1 MKNNCTA
8 PDIVSYRTE
17 LMGLAALW
25 IYIFHEWVPLAPNVP
40 VLGFIEGFIKQIG
53 FFGVDIFFLLSGM
66 GLIFAI
72 EKHSLATYYKRR
84 FLRVLPPYLIMAVV
98 LMFVQSWTFP
108 QFLKNLLGI
117 TFFTENM
124 YALLWFVPAITILY
138 LLFPLYDAIFKKI
151 PNKILLTVGMLALWL
166 VLSLLFKDHMRLD
179 LFGFTNRIPVFLV
192 GVLLG
197 HLTKEKT
204 LTIPK
209 WMWGVFLLMFVFGLA
224 TAYLTNY
231 KGLYLLVPVS
241 NCCVPNFCLA
251 ISGTFLFTKG
261 MALLERYCKMLGK
274 ILLKALSFFGVM
286 SLEFYCVQELVGEKI
301 KAVFIGKAWD
311 SITNL
316 LILFGVTLSALL
328 LHCICRGIQTV
339 LTKKD

>member
-124 YALLWFVPAITILY
+124 YALLWFVPAITIL
-138 LLFPLYDAIFKKI
+138 
-151 PNKILLTVGMLALWL
+151 
-166 VLSLLFKDHMRLD
+166 
-179 LFGFTNRIPVFLV
+179 
-192 GVLLG
+192 
-197 HLTKEKT
+197 
-204 LTIPK
+204 
-209 WMWGVFLLMFVFGLA
+209 
-224 TAYLTNY
+224 
-231 KGLYLLVPVS
+231 
-241 NCCVPNFCLA
+241 
-251 ISGTFLFTKG
+251 
-261 MALLERYCKMLGK
+261 
-274 ILLKALSFFGVM
+274 
-286 SLEFYCVQELVGEKI
+286 
-301 KAVFIGKAWD
+301 
-311 SITNL
+311 
-316 LILFGVTLSALL
+316 
-328 LHCICRGIQTV
+328 
-339 LTKKD
+339 

>member
-1 MKNNCTA
+1 MKQKKA
-8 PDIVSYRTE
+8 DIFVHRTE

-25 IYIFHEWVPLAPNVP
+25 IYIFHEWIPLAPNVP

-66 GLIFAI
+66 GLIYAI

-84 FLRVLPPYLIMAVV
+84 LLRVLPPYLIMAVV
-98 LMFVQSWTFP
+98 LMFAQGWTLP
-108 QFLKNLLGI
+108 QFLKNLFGI

-124 YALLWFVPAITILY
+124 YALLWFVPAITVLY
-138 LLFPLYDAIFKKI
+138 LLFPLYYAIFKKAG
-151 PNKILLTVGMLALWL
+151 NQILLTGGMLALWL
-166 VLSLLFKDHMRLD
+166 VISLLLKNHMRLD

-197 HLTKEKT
+197 WLLKEKT
-204 LTIPK
+204 FKIPK
-209 WMWGVFLLMFVFGLA
+209 WMWGVFLLMFVFGLT

-231 KGLYLLVPVS
+231 KGMYLLVPVS
-241 NCCVPNFCLA
+241 NCCVPNFCMA
-251 ISGTFLFTKG
+251 ISGAFLFTKG
-261 MALLERYCKMLGK
+261 MDLLERYGK
-274 ILLKALSFFGVM
+274 ILLKVLSFFGAM

-301 KAVFIGKAWD
+301 KTVFIGKAWD

-316 LILFGVTLSALL
+316 LMLLGVTLSALL
-328 LHCICRGIQTV
+328 LHFICTGIQKV
-339 LTKKD
+339 LTKKTDSV